1 VISRRRIGSFHFNPE
16 GASMDIKVLGTC
28 CCATGKN
35 TVALMEQIERI
46 AKAKGVSVTLSR
58 VDELRDIMGYGVM
71 SMPGVVIDGKVV
83 HAGGVPGRDQIEQW
97 LSA

>member
-1 VISRRRIGSFHFNPE
+1 
-16 GASMDIKVLGTC
+16 MDIKVLGTG

-35 TVALMEQIERI
+35 SAELMEQIEQV
-46 AKAKGVSVTLSR
+46 AKVKGVTVTLSR

-83 HAGGVPGRDQIEQW
+83 HAGGMPSPEKIAQW
-97 LSA
+97 LTP